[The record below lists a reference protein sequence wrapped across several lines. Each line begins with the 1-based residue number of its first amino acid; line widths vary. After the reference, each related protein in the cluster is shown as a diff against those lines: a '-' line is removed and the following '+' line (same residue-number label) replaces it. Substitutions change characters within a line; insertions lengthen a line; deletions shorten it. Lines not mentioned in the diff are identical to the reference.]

1 MSEKTDKNPQEY
13 TDIEEEVKEPSLYSV
28 IMLNDHFSTM
38 DFVVEMLVTVFGKN
52 VPEATAIMYNIHQKG
67 SGHCGRFTFDIAAS
81 KVRQV
86 HNEAKK
92 RGFPLKCAIEND

>member
-1 MSEKTDKNPQEY
+1 MSEKTDRYTDES
-13 TDIEEEVKEPSLYSV
+13 TDIEEEIKEPSLYSV

-38 DFVVEMLVTVFGKN
+38 DFVVEMLVSIFRKN
-52 VPEATAIMYNIHQKG
+52 VTEATAIMYNIHQKG
-67 SGHCGRFTFDIAAS
+67 SGHCGHYTYDIALS

-92 RGFPLKCAIEND
+92 RGFPLKCTIERD